1 MQNKLFS
8 MSVNDLLLHK
18 FLLHVRVAAIQW
30 QQAVLFPFAS
40 GENEM
45 PLA

>member
-30 QQAVLFPFAS
+30 QQAVLPSAS